1 MAADFQP
8 VPSLTDVVKSPAM
21 AKALSPMLA
30 LAFWVQLASKK
41 PVAGPDEK
49 VRPLTRKP
57 RSTCHTSAT
66 VQSPV
71 IVLRSSTIPPLIVE
85 AGSILQLWK
94 LTENRSPVDTTPT
107 GAASTSNPAVIEPP

>member
-1 MAADFQP
+1 ME
-8 VPSLTDVVKSPAM
+8 
-21 AKALSPMLA
+21 KALLPLSK

-41 PVAGPDEK
+41 PVTGPDEK
-49 VRPLTRKP
+49 VRPLTWKP
-57 RSTCHTSAT
+57 RSTSHTSST

-71 IVLRSSTIPPLIVE
+71 IVWKSSTIPPLIVE

-107 GAASTSNPAVIEPP
+107 GAASTSNPAVIEP